1 MFLAFDGFHSPVLR
15 SKSPG
20 AQSVTIPWA
29 TGVLFRSDV
38 PPHWFQSPG
47 LIVGLWSAVSGLSF
61 VAFSS
66 AGFTP
71 AGLASVGVSPFGK
84 AGAGA
89 LVAAVLAA
97 AFLPAVLSFSAFSSA
112 GFTPGGLPS
121 VGVSPFGTT
130 GLSPVALS
138 PAAL

>member
-84 AGAGA
+84 AGDRKSTR
-89 LVAAVLAA
+89 LNSSHRCISYAVFCLKKKK
-97 AFLPAVLSFSAFSSA
+97 
-112 GFTPGGLPS
+112 
-121 VGVSPFGTT
+121 
-130 GLSPVALS
+130 
-138 PAAL
+138 AALHNK

>member
-20 AQSVTIPWA
+20 AQSVTIPSA
-29 TGVLFRSDV
+29 TGVLLRSDV

-47 LIVGLWSAVSGLSF
+47 LIVGLCSAVSGLSF

-71 AGLASVGVSPFGK
+71 AGFASVGVSPLGT
-84 AGAGA
+84 AGA
-89 LVAAVLAA
+89 VAFVSAPSPPP
-97 AFLPAVLSFSAFSSA
+97 FLQASY
-112 GFTPGGLPS
+112 PS
-121 VGVSPFGTT
+121 PLF
-130 GLSPVALS
+130 
-138 PAAL
+138 